1 MNNTVWEQADGFS
14 SSYYYYY
21 YSVIIWQH
29 SFALLIL
36 FIAAVAATAAIVAI
50 AVVIAEKVRLQLG
63 QVLLSAQPAGK
74 VKNDAAL
81 ERERKVE
88 RKREIIR

>member
-1 MNNTVWEQADGFS
+1 MGLQA
-14 SSYYYYY
+14 
-21 YSVIIWQH
+21 
-29 SFALLIL
+29 ATTTTTTRLLFGSILLLLFLLL
-36 FIAAVAATAAIVAI
+36 FIAAAAATAAIVAI
-50 AVVIAEKVRLQLG
+50 TVVIAEEVRLQLG